1 MIASLSLI
9 LLCQLAGEVIV
20 RGLGLPMPGPVV
32 GLLFLLLLLLARD
45 RFVAL
50 ARGPLQQDGVENAS
64 RGLLAHLSLLFVP
77 AGVGVVQKLDLVA
90 EHGIAVA
97 AVLADLRGGDLAGDG
112 GDVSGRESLD
122 VARTERAMSANPFS
136 LWVYLSQSPLLWLTV
151 TLLVYATTDA
161 LSLKTHRHPL
171 ANPVLHLDLDHRGV
185 PDAHGHIVHDLF
197 RRRAVRAL
205 PARAGDRGAGG
216 AALRKP
222 QGGGG
227 GDPADAGGPRGGPV
241 TAVVSWCC

>member
-20 RGLGLPMPGPVV
+20 RGLGLPLPGPVV

-97 AVLADLRGGDLAGDG
+97 VVLAI
-112 GDVSGRESLD
+112 S
-122 VARTERAMSANPFS
+122 VA
-136 LWVYLSQSPLLWLTV
+136 V
-151 TLLVYATTDA
+151 TLLVTVATFLVA
-161 LSLKTHRHPL
+161 SRLM
-171 ANPVLHLDLDHRGV
+171 
-185 PDAHGHIVHDLF
+185 
-197 RRRAVRAL
+197 
-205 PARAGDRGAGG
+205 
-216 AALRKP
+216 
-222 QGGGG
+222 
-227 GDPADAGGPRGGPV
+227 PRGRSAP
-241 TAVVSWCC
+241 

>member
-97 AVLADLRGGDLAGDG
+97 AVLAIS
-112 GDVSGRESLD
+112 V
-122 VARTERAMSANPFS
+122 V
-136 LWVYLSQSPLLWLTV
+136 V
-151 TLLVYATTDA
+151 TLLVTVATFLVA
-161 LSLKTHRHPL
+161 SRLVS
-171 ANPVLHLDLDHRGV
+171 RGRS
-185 PDAHGHIVHDLF
+185 A
-197 RRRAVRAL
+197 
-205 PARAGDRGAGG
+205 
-216 AALRKP
+216 
-222 QGGGG
+222 
-227 GDPADAGGPRGGPV
+227 
-241 TAVVSWCC
+241 S